1 MPSPSKITVFCF
13 LASYAVALGFEIVQV
28 LWPRRVQRVLALG
41 FAAAGLLAHSL
52 FLALQPV
59 ALSSR
64 SWSMVFLAWIL
75 AIFYLYGSLH
85 HRRIAW
91 GIFVLP
97 VVLGLSVLAWVF
109 RRRESGAPGFEW
121 TDLLAVRGEQFWV
134 IAHLVLLLLAA
145 VGVCVAFVASVMYLV
160 QARRLRKKALPGKG
174 FRLLSLERLEEMNR
188 HAVTWAFPLLTAGVM
203 IGAALLLN
211 RGELPHDW
219 TDPKILGALGLWAVF
234 ALLLYLRFSAHVRG
248 RRVALVTIC
257 AFALLVFTLAA
268 SHPVVRGGGR

>member
-1 MPSPSKITVFCF
+1 MLSPSKITVFCF
-13 LASYAVALGFEIVQV
+13 LASYAVALGFELVQL
-28 LWPRRVQRVLALG
+28 LWPRPVQRVLGLG
-41 FAAAGLLAHSL
+41 FAAAGFLAHTL
-52 FLALQPV
+52 FLAIQPL

-75 AIFYLYGSLH
+75 AVFYLYGSLH

-109 RRRESGAPGFEW
+109 QRRESGAPGYEW
-121 TDLLAVRGEQFWV
+121 ADLLAVRGERFWV

-145 VGVCVAFVASVMYLV
+145 VGVCVGFVASVMYLV
-160 QARRLRKKALPGKG
+160 QARRLRTKALPRKG

-188 HAVTWAFPLLTAGVM
+188 HAVTWAFPLLTAGVV

-211 RGELPHDW
+211 RSELFHDW
-219 TDPKILGALGLWAVF
+219 TDPKILGAIGLWAVF
-234 ALLLYLRFSAHVRG
+234 VLLLYLRYSARVRG

-268 SHPVVRGGGR
+268 SHPVVQGGGR